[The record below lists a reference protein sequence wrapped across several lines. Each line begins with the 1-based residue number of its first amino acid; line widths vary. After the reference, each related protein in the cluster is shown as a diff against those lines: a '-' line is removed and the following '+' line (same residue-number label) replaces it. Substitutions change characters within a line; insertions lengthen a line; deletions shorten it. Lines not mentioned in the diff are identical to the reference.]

1 MEEVMDKVRV
11 GLSLII
17 VGLLVYIF
25 VNHRSINKIDKYN
38 ELLSDY
44 TYVYGG
50 QLKFGYSIPLEVD
63 YIQNDTLY
71 LVTSEPDK
79 SIKKQ

>member
-1 MEEVMDKVRV
+1 MDRGKIA
-11 GLSLII
+11 LSLII

-25 VNHRSINKIDKYN
+25 VNHRSINKIEKYN

-71 LVTSEPDK
+71 LITSETKK
-79 SIKKQ
+79 SNQIK

>member
-1 MEEVMDKVRV
+1 
-11 GLSLII
+11 LII
-17 VGLLVYIF
+17 VGLVVYIF
-25 VNHRSINKIDKYN
+25 VNHRSINKIERYN

-71 LVTSEPDK
+71 LITSETK
-79 SIKKQ
+79 QSNQIIK

>member
-1 MEEVMDKVRV
+1 MDRGKVA
-11 GLSLII
+11 LSLII

-38 ELLSDY
+38 ELMDNY
-44 TYVYGG
+44 TYVYGS
-50 QLKFGYSIPLEVD
+50 QLKLGYSIPLRVD

-71 LVTSEPDK
+71 LVTRDVEK
-79 SIKKQ
+79 SKTINK

>member
-1 MEEVMDKVRV
+1 MDKVRLT
-11 GLSLII
+11 LSLII
-17 VGLLVYIF
+17 VGLVVYIF
-25 VNHRSINKIDKYN
+25 VNHRSINKIEKYN

-71 LVTSEPDK
+71 LITSET
-79 SIKKQ
+79 KQLNQITK

>member
-1 MEEVMDKVRV
+1 MDKVRV